1 MSRLLELRARRA
13 AGDEAGMT
21 LIEISITLLLL
32 GITLGMLFQSLVS
45 VQTSVERQLNRTS
58 RNDRLRLALH
68 AIERQVRSGNVFSD
82 PATANDPAN
91 GIAPG
96 MSVRVFTQA
105 DADSTTDSVC
115 IQWRIH
121 DEKLE
126 SREWSP
132 RWRTD
137 NNITGWRTVA
147 EGIRN
152 QTSSPS
158 VPAFVLP
165 TDPEYGRRILEVTL
179 VAEGEGTDDT
189 VQRIESSI
197 TGRNTGFGYPV
208 SICDDSPPY
217 PAVTP

>member
-1 MSRLLELRARRA
+1 MTRPAVVRDRPD
-13 AGDEAGMT
+13 DEAGMT

-32 GITLGMLFQSLVS
+32 GMVLSMLFQSLIS
-45 VQTSVERQLNRTS
+45 VQTSVDRQIGRTS
-58 RNDRLRLALH
+58 RNDRLQLALH
-68 AIERQVRSGNVFSD
+68 SIERQVRSGNVFSD
-82 PATANDPAN
+82 PALANDPAN

-105 DADSTTDSVC
+105 DAETTSESVC
-115 IQWRIH
+115 IQWRVH
-121 DEKLE
+121 ATKLE

-137 NNITGWRTVA
+137 NYATGWRTIA
-147 EGIRN
+147 EGVRN
-152 QTSSPS
+152 ETASPA
-158 VPAFVLP
+158 VAAFALPA
-165 TDPEYGRRILEVTL
+165 DAEYGRRILKVTL
-179 VAEGEGTDDT
+179 LAEGDGADKT

-217 PAVTP
+217 PT

>member
-1 MSRLLELRARRA
+1 MTVRTADHRDDR
-13 AGDEAGMT
+13 GMT
-21 LIEISITLLLL
+21 LIEVSITMLLL
-32 GITLGMLFQSLVS
+32 GMVLAMLFQSLAS
-45 VQTSVERQLNRTS
+45 VQTSVERELGRTD

-82 PATANDPAN
+82 PATADDPAH
-91 GIAPG
+91 GIAPN
-96 MSVRVFTQA
+96 MSVRVYTQA
-105 DADSTTDSVC
+105 DADTANESVC

-132 RWRTD
+132 QWRTD
-137 NNITGWRTVA
+137 SYVTGWRTIA
-147 EGIRN
+147 EGVKNR
-152 QTSSPS
+152 TVSPA

-165 TDPEYGRRILEVTL
+165 SGSEYGRRILAVQLLAVGDGPE
-179 VAEGEGTDDT
+179 DT

-217 PAVTP
+217 PT

>member
-1 MSRLLELRARRA
+1 MSSLHRLRSRTDRAE
-13 AGDEAGMT
+13 GDAGMT

-32 GITLGMLFQSLVS
+32 GIVLGMLFQSLVS
-45 VQTSVERQLNRTS
+45 VQTSVERQVDRTT

-68 AIERQVRSGNVFSD
+68 TIERQVRSGNVFSD

-91 GIAPG
+91 GIAPN
-96 MSVRVFTQA
+96 MSVRVYTQA
-105 DADSTTDSVC
+105 DAATTNDSVC

-132 RWRTD
+132 QWRID
-137 NNITGWRTVA
+137 SYVTGWRTIA
-147 EGIRN
+147 EGVMNR
-152 QTSSPS
+152 TVSPN

-165 TDPEYGRRILEVTL
+165 TGSEYGRRILEVTL
-179 VAEGEGTDDT
+179 LAEGDGAEDT
-189 VQRIESSI
+189 VQRLESSI

-217 PAVTP
+217 PT